1 MIGSPHPAEPRPGW
15 PARLVPLR
23 LRRVWRDALSLLFA
37 LSDRRTPSLAR
48 LVALAALL
56 YLVSPLDLLPD
67 SLPLVGYG
75 DDLLIVPAL
84 LALAARSLPGE
95 VLALA
100 RVRADGFAA
109 RRRWLV
115 PAILCGA
122 LLLSLG
128 LAWLLLRGVHA
139 ALN

>member
-1 MIGSPHPAEPRPGW
+1 MTGRTLPTEPHPGW
-15 PARLVPLR
+15 PARLVPPR

-37 LSDRRTPSLAR
+37 LGDRRTPPPAR
-48 LVALAALL
+48 LIALAALL
-56 YLVSPLDLLPD
+56 YLVSPVDFLPD

-75 DDLLIVPAL
+75 DDLLVVPAL

-95 VLALA
+95 VLGVA
-100 RVRADGFAA
+100 RARADSFAA

-115 PAILCGA
+115 PAILGGA

-128 LAWLLLRGVHA
+128 LAFLLRGVRA
-139 ALN
+139 ALS